1 MSEPRSVLDFVRE
14 DDEGKH
20 YGARMPT
27 ALHERARKYVF
38 DHKISFNK
46 LLILALETFLDRADQ
61 EKTPVSSQ
69 VTSTY
74 KVDKSE
80 TGERTP

>member
-1 MSEPRSVLDFVRE
+1 MKKMLDFVRA

-20 YGARMPT
+20 YGSRMPT
-27 ALHERARKYVF
+27 ALWERARRYAF

-46 LLILALETFLDRADQ
+46 LLLTALETFLDRADQ

-69 VTSTY
+69 VSSTY
-74 KVDKSE
+74 KVEKSE
-80 TGERTP
+80 TGERIP